1 VDRRIPFALIALLLA
16 SCDGGG
22 VETET
27 VAAPPPLAPPAGRLV
42 VSMDDDIAVVG
53 ADGSGRRIVVE
64 APGPQFD
71 VDWSPDGSLLAYRD
85 SRTGVNVNDEIYVSS
100 LDGTG
105 ARNLTASPSN
115 EWSPAWSP
123 DGGQLAFASD
133 REGELRIFVMDADGS
148 HVRRVTDIWGEYPAW
163 SPDGTQIAF
172 ASHVG
177 GAGLHGDPNYD
188 VFVVNTD
195 GSGLRQLTESPAYD
209 MYPTWSPDG
218 TRIAFHSTRSTPEEF
233 EPPAYDLERTA
244 DYDVF
249 VMPAEGGPARNLSRD
264 PGRQQRFPDWSPDG
278 RWLAVDEEGV
288 VVFVPVDG
296 SGRIARVEGLTG
308 IFPAWAPG

>member
-1 VDRRIPFALIALLLA
+1 VRPRLLLA
-16 SCDGGG
+16 LTAFLVASCSGGG
-22 VETET
+22 ETRT
-27 VAAPPPLAPPAGRLV
+27 AAAPPPLPPPTGRLV
-42 VSMDDDIAVVG
+42 VSVDDDIAVVG
-53 ADGSGRRIVVE
+53 ADGGSRRVVVE

-71 VDWSPDGSLLAYRD
+71 ADWSPDGSRFAYRD

-100 LDGTG
+100 ADGTG

-123 DGGQLAFASD
+123 DGGQIAFASD
-133 REGELRIFVMDADGS
+133 REGELRVFVMDADGS
-148 HVRRVTDIWGEYPAW
+148 RVRRVTEIWGEYPAW

-188 VFVVNTD
+188 VFVVNAD
-195 GSGLRQLTESPAYD
+195 GTGLRQLTDGPAYD
-209 MYPTWSPDG
+209 MYPAWSPDG
-218 TRIAFHSTRSTPEEF
+218 TQIAFHSTRDTPEGF
-233 EPPAYDLERTA
+233 EPPSYDPERTA

-249 VMPAEGGPARNLSRD
+249 VLAAEGGAAQNISRD
-264 PGRQQRFPDWSPDG
+264 PRRQQRFPDWSPDG

-288 VVFVPVDG
+288 VTFVPADG
-296 SGRIARVEGLTG
+296 SGRIARPDGLVG
-308 IFPAWAPG
+308 GFPAWEPG

>member
-1 VDRRIPFALIALLLA
+1 MDRRIPCALITLLLA

-22 VETET
+22 VETRT
-27 VAAPPPLAPPAGRLV
+27 VAAPPPLPPLSGRLA
-42 VSMDDDIAVVG
+42 VSVDDDIAVVG
-53 ADGSGRRIVVE
+53 ADGSGRRVVVE

-71 VDWSPDGSLLAYRD
+71 ADWSPDGAHLAYRD

-100 LDGTG
+100 ADGTG

-115 EWSPAWSP
+115 EWSPAWAP
-123 DGGQLAFASD
+123 DGGQIAFASD
-133 REGELRIFVMDADGS
+133 REGELRIFVMGADGS
-148 HVRRVTDIWGEYPAW
+148 GVRRVTDIWGEYPAW

-188 VFVVNTD
+188 VFVVDAD
-195 GSGLRQLTESPAYD
+195 GSGLRQLTETPAYD

-218 TRIAFHSTRSTPEEF
+218 TQIAFHSTRSTPEGF
-233 EPPAYDLERTA
+233 EAPERDPERTA

-249 VMPAEGGPARNLSRD
+249 VVPAEGGRARNLSRD
-264 PGRQQRFPDWSPDG
+264 LERQQRFPDWSPDG
-278 RWLAVDEEGV
+278 RWLAVDEEGS
-288 VVFVPVDG
+288 VVFVPADG
-296 SGRIARVEGLTG
+296 SARVVRPGLVG
-308 IFPAWAPG
+308 GFPAWAPD